1 MKFYIHHHHRAAF
14 LSTAVAAGV
23 DAIIQKRSGR
33 RYDTRRA
40 LRVGSYAFW
49 STYPQLAYFKMLGST
64 FKGNTAATI
73 FKKTMTNQFL
83 FAPVNIALAI
93 WWDLMLQNKT
103 RSDVCAKV
111 RKNMG
116 PALTE
121 GSVFWVPVNM
131 LGFYTIQNHHQFIF
145 FKIASVMYK
154 FILIPRTNS

>member
-1 MKFYIHHHHRAAF
+1 MKFCIHHHHRAAV
-14 LSTAVAAGV
+14 LSTAVASGV

-33 RYDTRRA
+33 RYDLKRT

-49 STYPQLAYFKMLGST
+49 STYPQLAYFKFLGIT
-64 FKGNTAATI
+64 FKGNTAATV

-83 FAPVNIALAI
+83 FAPINIALAI
-93 WWDLMLQNKT
+93 AWDLMMQNKT

-116 PALTE
+116 PALIE